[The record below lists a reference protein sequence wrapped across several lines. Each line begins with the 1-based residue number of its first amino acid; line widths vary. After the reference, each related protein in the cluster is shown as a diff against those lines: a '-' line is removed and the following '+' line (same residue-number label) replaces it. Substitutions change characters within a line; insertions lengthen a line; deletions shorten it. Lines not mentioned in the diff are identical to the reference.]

1 MKQALSLTIYLLLST
16 LLCASAV
23 RDSLQQVVRRN
34 QLDTS
39 TVHAL
44 YSYGELLE
52 YDQPDSALY
61 YYTRAQSVAREIGYT
76 KGEADFASYALPVYN
91 NRGQYRTG
99 LDLARE
105 ALVLYKKL
113 GRPRDLAIGYLNVGS
128 EWQYLSDF
136 RTAADNYLAARSYAE
151 QSNDLRLLRITNN
164 NLASVFLSLS
174 EFNKGRDYALKGLH
188 YARVLQSDAA
198 IASSLYNLATAAV
211 YLKQYDTALVMYNE
225 IELIARRQNDDS
237 GYLDAWLG
245 KAGAYDGLG
254 KYAEASLYFDRVITL
269 ARQKQYPEY
278 EMYAYMGLAE
288 HYLKIRNYTAA
299 GRVID
304 SGLKLAVELGTRFEE
319 KDLLLKGSQVKEQTG
334 DYKTALELFRRAGVL
349 NDSISGENHR
359 IAVANNE
366 ARYEFN
372 KKELA
377 IQKLLAEKELSDT
390 RIQQQRIITA
400 AVAGG
405 ALLLLL
411 ILFLIYRNTR
421 QRQKIQKQ
429 RIHELETEKKLTA
442 TEAIIQG
449 EEQERLRL
457 AKDLHDGLG
466 GMLSGVKYTLHN
478 MKDHL
483 ILTQDNARAFEHSL
497 QLLDSSISEM
507 RRVAHNMMPESLLK
521 FGLDSAL
528 RDFCSQLDISG
539 MVKVSYQSFG
549 IAEQEPEKSLS
560 ITIYRVVQELL
571 NNTIKHAAA
580 QNIIVQVSAEA
591 EHITLTVEDDGK
603 GFDTSLL
610 QHSGGI
616 GWKNIQSR
624 LSYHNGRLDVR
635 SSPDKGTSVYIE
647 FPLV

>member
-1 MKQALSLTIYLLLST
+1 MKQALTLTIYLLLST
-16 LLCASAV
+16 LLCASGAL
-23 RDSLQQVVRRN
+23 DSLQQAAKRGQR
-34 QLDTS
+34 DTN
-39 TVHAL
+39 TVNAL
-44 YSYGELLE
+44 YRYGELLE
-52 YDQPDSALY
+52 NDLPDSALF
-61 YYTRAQSVAREIGYT
+61 YYTRAQSMAREIGYT

-91 NRGQYRTG
+91 NRGQYRIG

-136 RTAADNYLAARSYAE
+136 RTAADNYLEARRYAE
-151 QSNDLRLLRITNN
+151 QCNDLRLLRITNN

-174 EFNKGRDYALKGLH
+174 EFTKGRDYALKGLH

-245 KAGAYDGLG
+245 KAGAYDGIG
-254 KYAEASLYFDRVITL
+254 KYTEATRYFNNVITL
-269 ARQKQYPEY
+269 ARRKQYPEY

-288 HYLKIRNYTAA
+288 HYLKTRNYTAA
-299 GRVID
+299 GQMID
-304 SGLKLAVELGTRFEE
+304 SGLKLAAELGTRFEE
-319 KDLLLKGSQVKEQTG
+319 KDLLLKGAQVKEHTG
-334 DYKTALELFRRAGVL
+334 DYKAALELFRQASVL

-400 AVAGG
+400 AVAFGG
-405 ALLLLL
+405 MLLLL

-429 RIHELETEKKLTA
+429 RIYELETEKKLTA

-449 EEQERLRL
+449 EEQERSRL

-478 MKDHL
+478 MKDNL

-507 RRVAHNMMPESLLK
+507 RRVAHNMMPESLLT

-528 RDFCSQLDISG
+528 RDFCSQLNTSG
-539 MVKVSYQSFG
+539 MVNLSYQSFG
-549 IAEQEPEKSLS
+549 IAGQEPEKSLS

-571 NNTIKHAAA
+571 NNTMKHAAA

-591 EHITLTVEDDGK
+591 KHITLTVEDDGK
-603 GFDTSLL
+603 GFDTRLL
-610 QHSGGI
+610 QQSGGM
-616 GWKNIQSR
+616 GWKNIRSR